1 MLTVKQYATSRGISE
16 STAKNWITRLELELV
31 ANPIDKRQRLI
42 STSQAAQLD
51 QAFNVRDNDAP
62 AAVAEITVVPY
73 ERSPEVAMTIAEASL
88 TPIDYS
94 YQRPEDNPL
103 LQHLQQQVVALAAQ
117 NAQAL
122 SQVTASTQAQKDAVA
137 ALDAIHRLQIAQ
149 AAQAEAIRD
158 FHFKQQIYA
167 QQTTNLEMA
176 AAGIAP
182 PPVAAPMPSQLPVT
196 VAE

>member
-16 STAKNWITRLELELV
+16 STAKNWITRLDLELV
-31 ANPIDKRQRLI
+31 ANPADKRQRLI

-51 QAFNVRDNDAP
+51 QSFNVRDNEAP
-62 AAVAEITVVPY
+62 AACAEITVVPY
-73 ERSPEVAMTIAEASL
+73 ERSAEVAMTLAEASL

-103 LQHLQQQVVALAAQ
+103 LQHLQQQVTALATQ

-122 SQVTASTQAQKDAVA
+122 SQVTASTQAQQDAAA
-137 ALDAIHRLQIAQ
+137 ALDAIRRLQLAQ
-149 AAQAEAIRD
+149 TAQSSAIRD
-158 FHFKQQIYA
+158 FHFKQQVYN
-167 QQTTNLEMA
+167 QQMTNLEMA

-182 PPVAAPMPSQLPVT
+182 LPVAEPVPT
-196 VAE
+196 EVAINPN

>member
-16 STAKNWITRLELELV
+16 STAKNWITRLDLELI
-31 ANPIDKRQRLI
+31 ANPADKRQRLI

-51 QAFNVRDNDAP
+51 QAFNVRSNDAP
-62 AAVAEITVVPY
+62 AAAAAEITVIPY
-73 ERSPEVAMTIAEASL
+73 ERSSELSMTIAEASL

-103 LQHLQQQVVALAAQ
+103 LQHLQHQVAALAAQ

-122 SQVTASTQAQKDAVA
+122 SQVTASTQAQQDAVA
-137 ALDAIHRLQIAQ
+137 ALDAIHRLRIVQ

-158 FHFKQQIYA
+158 FHLKQQIYA
-167 QQTTNLEMA
+167 QQTTNLELA

-182 PPVAAPMPSQLPVT
+182 PPMAPLPSGVPISI
-196 VAE
+196 EG

>member
-1 MLTVKQYATSRGISE
+1 MLTVKQYAESRGISD

-42 STSQAAQLD
+42 SISQAAQLD
-51 QAFNVRDNDAP
+51 QAFNVRAKDVP
-62 AAVAEITVVPY
+62 ATVTEITVTPY
-73 ERSPEVAMTIAEASL
+73 ERSAEVAMTIAEASL

-103 LQHLQQQVVALAAQ
+103 LQHLQQQVQQLAAQ

-122 SQVTASTQAQKDAVA
+122 TQVTASTQAQQDAAA
-137 ALDAIHRLQIAQ
+137 ALDAIRRLRLAQ

-182 PPVAAPMPSQLPVT
+182 LPVAAPNPPELAVPMP
-196 VAE
+196 E

>member
-16 STAKNWITRLELELV
+16 STAKNWITRLDLDLTL
-31 ANPIDKRQRLI
+31 NPHDKRQRLI

-62 AAVAEITVVPY
+62 AAVAEIAVVPY
-73 ERSPEVAMTIAEASL
+73 ERSAEVAMTLAEASL

-103 LQHLQQQVVALAAQ
+103 LQHLQQQVTALATQ

-122 SQVTASTQAQKDAVA
+122 SQVTASTQAQQDAAA
-137 ALDAIHRLQIAQ
+137 ALDAIRRLQLAQ
-149 AAQAEAIRD
+149 TAQSAAIRD
-158 FHFKQQIYA
+158 FHFKQQVYA
-167 QQTTNLEMA
+167 QQMTNLEMA
-176 AAGIAP
+176 AAGIAA
-182 PPVAAPMPSQLPVT
+182 PPVAAPAPT
-196 VAE
+196 EVAINPD